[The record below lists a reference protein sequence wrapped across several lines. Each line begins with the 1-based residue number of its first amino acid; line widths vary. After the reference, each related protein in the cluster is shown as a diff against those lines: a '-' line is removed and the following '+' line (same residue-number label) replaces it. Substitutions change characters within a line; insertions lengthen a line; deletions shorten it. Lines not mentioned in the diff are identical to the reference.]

1 MLKNLFS
8 PTKAKRPNLPN
19 TDRPIYAIGDV
30 HGRAD
35 LLEQLLDTIRQDI
48 AALEPGAERPM
59 IVFLGDYVD
68 RGPGSRSVVDLILQL
83 RQDPNLEVRALKGN
97 HEQALLFFLA
107 DAQFGR
113 TWMSH
118 GGTTTLRCPIT
129 CGLLVRV
136 PRTKLSRR
144 RGSPFRTRLGKI
156 AYRVFSRDLNSTCG
170 KTITRL
176 FMPGCGG
183 AFRFISRMKSDLL
196 WIRQEFLNSDQIMD
210 QVVVHGH
217 SPVEKPYLGISRI
230 AVDTGAYATGI
241 LTAVRLWKSSQ
252 EILQT
257 R

>member
-1 MLKNLFS
+1 
-8 PTKAKRPNLPN
+8 
-19 TDRPIYAIGDV
+19 V

-48 AALEPGAERPM
+48 ASLETGAEPPM

-68 RGPGSRSVVDLILQL
+68 RGPASRSVVDLILQL
-83 RQDPNLEVRALKGN
+83 RQDRSLEVRTLKGN

-118 GGTTTLRCPIT
+118 GGTTTLMSYNVQPPGPRAENEAFEEARRAFQDALGEAHIAFFKGLELYVLQDDYAFVHAGVRCGIP
-129 CGLLVRV
+129 LHQQDE
-136 PRTKLSRR
+136 K
-144 RGSPFRTRLGKI
+144 
-156 AYRVFSRDLNSTCG
+156 
-170 KTITRL
+170 
-176 FMPGCGG
+176 
-183 AFRFISRMKSDLL
+183 DLL

-217 SPVEKPYLGISRI
+217 SPVEKPYLGLSRI

-241 LTAVRLWKSSQ
+241 LTAVRVWKSSR